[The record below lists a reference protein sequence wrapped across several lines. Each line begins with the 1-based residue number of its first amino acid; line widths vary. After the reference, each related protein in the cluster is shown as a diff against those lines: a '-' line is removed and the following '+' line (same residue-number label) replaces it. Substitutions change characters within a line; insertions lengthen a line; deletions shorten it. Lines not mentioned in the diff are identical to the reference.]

1 MIHKLQVAV
10 DERYLSLYL
19 TVMNCDNVL
28 CVDFCLFSVI
38 KVCKCDIICPEPET
52 TICTH
57 YRDCSKH
64 CVSQHGGPGPGEC
77 LPPAAG
83 DTQRSH
89 AGQMGRRG
97 MAPGHQA
104 RQANVFLLLL
114 HCLVAGF
121 GESGEVKIQRK

>member
-57 YRDCSKH
+57 YQDCSI
-64 CVSQHGGPGPGEC
+64 VSAST
-77 LPPAAG
+77 AA
-83 DTQRSH
+83 
-89 AGQMGRRG
+89 RG
-97 MAPGHQA
+97 LES
-104 RQANVFLLLL
+104 VFLLQPGT
-114 HCLVAGF
+114 H
-121 GESGEVKIQRK
+121 SGPTPVRWAAEAWLQGTRLARQMYFYCYYIA